1 MCIRFASAVSTLRDG
16 RLQEKNAFFWGPG
29 RYNVKLYVVSFL
41 GDTRITASNETILLV
56 IKFRIGR
63 SLRFLSHAETLSVF
77 QRACVRAG
85 IDLCYSQ
92 GFNPRPK
99 LSLPLPRPVGVES
112 DDELLVVRVLKGT
125 PAQGHK
131 STGDAGDLCSFVET
145 ELSAQLPDGCKLV
158 LVNVVEANGSFQPC
172 LATYVLAVR
181 PEYVDNGLRATIE
194 RILASESLNV
204 RRRVDAKGSKLKN
217 VDVRGF
223 LKSIVLGD
231 AGIIVECKISGAGS
245 IRVEEI
251 LSLLDLGPEKL
262 ASPVRRT
269 GVQWRACES

>member
-1 MCIRFASAVSTLRDG
+1 MCPLRFRISTPLKD
-16 RLQEKNAFFWGPG
+16 RLQEKKACFFGPDGHNA
-29 RYNVKLYVVSFL
+29 NLYVQKLL
-41 GDTRITASNETILLV
+41 GDRHIAASNETILLV

-125 PAQGHK
+125 PARGHK
-131 STGDAGDLCSFVET
+131 STGNAGDLCSFVET
-145 ELSAQLPDGCKLV
+145 ELSAQLPDGCELV
-158 LVNVVEANGSFQPC
+158 LVNVVEANDSFQPC

-181 PEYVDNGLRATIE
+181 PEYVDDGLRATIE

-204 RRRVDAKGSKLKN
+204 RRRVYAKNSKLKN
-217 VDVRGF
+217 VDIRGF
-223 LKSIVLGD
+223 LKSIELGD
-231 AGIIVECKISGAGS
+231 AGIIVECRIGPAGS
-245 IRVEEI
+245 IRVGEI
-251 LSLLDLGPEKL
+251 LNLLDLEPEKL
-262 ASPVRRT
+262 ASPIKRT
-269 GVQWRACES
+269 VVQWLACES